1 MKITQKLT
9 QWALAPKSERLQ
21 LEESLRAQH
30 WTSQHELLL
39 FNPKPNKFMASVF
52 GSLPS
57 LNQFLRKNSWTKRW
71 FIRIP
76 IIVIYL
82 PALYVFALLM
92 GIFLIL
98 LGLVKLVPIYIRFR
112 RITSKE
118 LRNFD
123 QRIQDEQLAIDK
135 AKKQEEIDQ
144 QLRTEEI
151 NRKKEHDLALSLAIW
166 WRSEFQKTSSE
177 KLLDL
182 WALLQQFEYDHFI
195 YFMLENSPGPILR
208 KLVEDEVANRFI
220 SVEARQLVL
229 LRLERK
235 IADKSQ
241 ADLIKL
247 NADRARQDAQERHLE
262 VVDSLMTVAM
272 LQLFR

>member
-1 MKITQKLT
+1 MTQTFKNDLKRIRV
-9 QWALAPKSERLQ
+9 QRVQ
-21 LEESLRAQH
+21 LEYSLRDQH
-30 WTSQHELLL
+30 WESPQALIIES
-39 FNPKPNKFMASVF
+39 FVNKSMASKV
-52 GSLPS
+52 GSVPW
-57 LNQFLRKNSWTKRW
+57 LNQFLRKYSWTKWW

-76 IIVIYL
+76 IIAIYL
-82 PALYVFALLM
+82 PILFLCALPIL
-92 GIFLIL
+92 IFNIFFLT
-98 LGLVKLVPIYIRFR
+98 VKLVPIYIRFR
-112 RITSKE
+112 RITSTE
-118 LRNFD
+118 LRNYD
-123 QRIQDEQLAIDK
+123 LRIQDEWAVIDR

-144 QLRTEEI
+144 QLRTEEF
-151 NRKKEHDLALSLAIW
+151 NRKKEYDLALSQAIW
-166 WRSEFQKTSSE
+166 WRSEFQKSSSE

-208 KLVEDEVANRFI
+208 KLVEDEVANRLI